1 MLVQSLARLLTNNCR
16 YIGRRVPSQ
25 GYAIFPTHRVLRP
38 LLWGGAVSAAVSLGF
53 SIPTIYSDAGVKP
66 AEKTEESEE
75 KVGKYVHCLEG
86 QASS

>member
-1 MLVQSLARLLTNNCR
+1 
-16 YIGRRVPSQ
+16 VPSQ

-53 SIPTIYSDAGVKP
+53 SIPTIYSDAGVKA